1 MKPEFCQ
8 VWLISYVNSLGGV
21 GRFFNYRLDNKPPS
35 MANIISMESKLSNKE
50 MRGVT
55 TTITSVSKIDD
66 IAISELTDKEKEGLF
81 EGTIYE

>member
-8 VWLISYVNSLGGV
+8 VWLISYSNSCGGV

-35 MANIISMESKLSNKE
+35 VANIISMESQLSNKE
-50 MRGVT
+50 MKGVT
-55 TTITSVSKIDD
+55 TVITGVSQIND